1 MIVELPDHNL
11 KFDIRKKYDTD
22 SIVVKEMFED
32 NVYEVHGWHFENE
45 DGVVID
51 IGANI
56 GSFSIQAAWLGATEI
71 FAIEPEPHNL
81 RALKKNIKLNE
92 MQKLIKPV
100 AVGISDFNGVAIISD
115 EGGDST
121 ILDNKDG
128 SEIEVMSLDSFIKKN
143 NITAVQVLK
152 IDTEGSEVETILGA
166 SRESLDMCKYIAIEF
181 DKRTGNRLG
190 DIVVKLSETHHVR
203 TMGSWERGGMIFAN
217 RY

>member
-1 MIVELPDHNL
+1 MIKELPDHNL
-11 KFDIRKKYDTD
+11 KFDIRKKYSTD

-81 RALKKNIKLNE
+81 IALKKNIRLNN
-92 MQKLIKPV
+92 MQSIIKPI
-100 AVGISDFNGVAIISD
+100 AVGISNFNGVATISD

-121 ILDNKDG
+121 IINNKDG
-128 SEIEVMSLDSFIKKN
+128 AEIEVMSLDSFIKKN

-166 SRESLDMCKYIAIEF
+166 SRESLNMCKYIAIEF
-181 DKRTGNRLG
+181 DKRTAKKLG
-190 DIVVKLSETHHVR
+190 RIVVKLSETHHVR